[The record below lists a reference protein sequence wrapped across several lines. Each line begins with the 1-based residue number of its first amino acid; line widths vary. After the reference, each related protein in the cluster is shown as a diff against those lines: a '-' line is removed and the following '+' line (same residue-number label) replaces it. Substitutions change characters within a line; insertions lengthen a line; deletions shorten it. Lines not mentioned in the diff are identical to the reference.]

1 MGKRFLYGAFVLT
14 FGIWFSNFS
23 SVLAS
28 DITYSD
34 SDSGIENNEGD
45 IGLDEGGI
53 VDGTSEGGETGE
65 EIINDAELLDD
76 GVSETIGE
84 EVVKVQNK
92 TFVLLDHIESGQA
105 TQTDIY
111 NALVSIHNLGLFS
124 FIVFLMVWTYN
135 LITSAFRR
143 FIG

>member
-23 SVLAS
+23 SVFAS

-53 VDGTSEGGETGE
+53 VDGTSEGGEAGE
-65 EIINDAELLDD
+65 EIINDTELLDD

-111 NALVSIHNLGLFS
+111 NALVSIHNLGLLS